1 MQLQALV
8 SPRNGAVMGK
18 DQGKIAAI
26 FVAKGGAGGQW
37 GYIFCAVRNP
47 GQGLSTRRDSGREGL
62 CPPLPFARGS
72 GRRNG
77 SRHAVARETGH
88 RKRPCRGKAF
98 GPAPSGEGGR
108 RTARAGEGA
117 RDRPRRGR
125 QAERPR
131 RRGRAGPATMEEGVR
146 EPPCPGKGTRKRPRW
161 ENGCGSGQCGR
172 KRAGRTTRNA
182 WVEEGGRD
190 GKGGGF
196 RSGECAWTGHMVRPG
211 ATAASGTGAQ
221 AECRSAGDPPRRS
234 GNDVPRCR
242 LQRTAEAVGV
252 AALVGHRPAALPVA
266 AKS

>member
-88 RKRPCRGKAF
+88 RERPCRGKAF

-108 RTARAGEGA
+108 RTALAGEGA
-117 RDRPRRGR
+117 RNGPERGR
-125 QAERPR
+125 QA
-131 RRGRAGPATMEEGVR
+131 GTAM
-146 EPPCPGKGTRKRPRW
+146 PGKGTRERPRW

-242 LQRTAEAVGV
+242 LQRRAVAVGV
-252 AALVGHRPAALPVA
+252 AALVRQRPAALPVA

>member
-1 MQLQALV
+1 M
-8 SPRNGAVMGK
+8 RWRGK
-18 DQGKIAAI
+18 P
-26 FVAKGGAGGQW
+26 V
-37 GYIFCAVRNP
+37 
-47 GQGLSTRRDSGREGL
+47 
-62 CPPLPFARGS
+62 
-72 GRRNG
+72 
-77 SRHAVARETGH
+77 TGND
-88 RKRPCRGKAF
+88 PVGGKAF

-117 RDRPRRGR
+117 RNGPERGR

-131 RRGRAGPATMEEGVR
+131 RRGRAGPATMEDGVR
-146 EPPCPGKGTRKRPRW
+146 EPPCPGKGTRERPRW

-234 GNDVPRCR
+234 GNDLRHCR
-242 LQRTAEAVGV
+242 LQRRAEVVGV
-252 AALVGHRPAALPVA
+252 VAPVRLRRAVLPVA
-266 AKS
+266 VLTIPYRTKFSEANPYNDHNPETLTSEIGVGTFLIVLRVGLIAFLFSCCKNSPYFPPCDVQQQQLWILDLKS